1 MIALAEDT
9 SDDTDS
15 VLTSPA
21 PAEQF
26 ARLAAVVGILL
37 LLTAVWAPLI
47 DTVAIS
53 SAKEVRI
60 LPRLSVFLGA
70 LLASMLLAGARWRAR
85 HTVPAMALFAAMT
98 FALKAR
104 ILATGE
110 TPTMTLNAILLTT
123 QTVVILFAGLTL
135 GGLIQTGGG
144 LLQFLTCAIAGDI
157 WLNSFYVADS
167 SAREA
172 SYTLLRLSWPPV
184 QGFLAAAPGFGEVLV
199 CGVLAGCARRLAL
212 PLTSI
217 VLGAFA
223 GYCAAS
229 FLALPPWPAWP
240 TLSVLLITS
249 GTLIGC
255 WPDLELNLHDLRR
268 ALLIGGSLMLLLA
281 GISAVRHSLAPPPK
295 PQPEL
300 FRYRSFT

>member
-1 MIALAEDT
+1 MIALAEDI
-9 SDDTDS
+9 SDDTET
-15 VLTSPA
+15 VLASPT

-26 ARLAAVVGILL
+26 ARLAAALGILL

-47 DTVAIS
+47 DRVAIT
-53 SAKEVRI
+53 SAKEIRI
-60 LPRLSVFLGA
+60 LPRLSVFLAA
-70 LLASMLLAGARWRAR
+70 LLTSMLLAGARLRAR
-85 HTVPAMALFAAMT
+85 HTVPAIALFATVA
-98 FALKAR
+98 FAVKAR
-104 ILATGE
+104 ILAADDALA
-110 TPTMTLNAILLTT
+110 MTLNAVLFTA
-123 QTVVILFAGLTL
+123 QTMAILFAGLTL

-144 LLQFLTCAIAGDI
+144 LLQFLACAIAGDI
-157 WLNSFYVADS
+157 WLNSLFVADS
-167 SAREA
+167 SVREA
-172 SYTLLRLSWPPV
+172 SYSLLRLNWPPV
-184 QGFLAAAPGFGEVLV
+184 QGFLALAPGFGEVLV
-199 CGVLAGCARRLAL
+199 CGVLAGCARRLGL
-212 PLTSI
+212 PLISI

-268 ALLIGGSLMLLLA
+268 ALLIGGGLMLVLA
-281 GISAVRHSLAPPPK
+281 GISMVRHSLVPPPK

>member
-9 SDDTDS
+9 TDEAEF
-15 VLTSPA
+15 SPPPA
-21 PAEQF
+21 AAEQI
-26 ARLAAVVGILL
+26 ARVAAALGLIL
-37 LLTAVWAPLI
+37 LLTAVWAPLL
-47 DTVAIS
+47 DLAAIS

-60 LPRLSVFLGA
+60 LPKLSMFFGA
-70 LLASMLLAGARWRAR
+70 LLAALLLAGARWRAR
-85 HTVPAMALFAAMT
+85 ETIPAMLLFACAA

-104 ILATGE
+104 ISAAGGVPSALNSVLVASQTLA
-110 TPTMTLNAILLTT
+110 
-123 QTVVILFAGLTL
+123 ILFAGLSL
-135 GGLIQTGGG
+135 GGLMQTSGA
-144 LLQFLTCAIAGDI
+144 LLQFLACAIAGDI
-157 WLNSFYVADS
+157 WLNSLSIPDS
-167 SAREA
+167 TGATGFA
-172 SYTLLRLSWPPV
+172 LLRLSWPPV
-184 QGFLAAAPGFGEVLV
+184 QGFLALAPGFGEVLL
-199 CGVLAGCARRLAL
+199 CGALAGCARRLGL
-212 PLTSI
+212 PLISI

-255 WPDLELNLHDLRR
+255 WPDLDLNLHDLRR
-268 ALLIGGSLMLLLA
+268 ALLLGGSLMLVLA
-281 GISAVRHSLAPPPK
+281 AFSAIRHEFAAPPK